1 MSAAAHLH
9 AATDARSGRRRR
21 EIDRSQPCE
30 SEIASIRVM
39 LHRGPLWLLA
49 CTSAALTPLENA
61 RRRGACEARKA
72 FAAEVARPKPDDLAI
87 AIAVAAEEPP
97 DEPLAA
103 CQKRVTDALDEL
115 AARATT
121 RARLELMLG
130 DRSGAAVVARAVGAA
145 MFGDQ
150 GLPEENNTSIEF
162 FAGDVDDYYNP
173 ANSLIDEVIRR
184 RRGIPITMSLVF
196 ARACEVAG
204 APMSLLNTPMHVLVA
219 PDDTSETFVVDAF
232 GGGNVLENARNQL
245 TDVSPLEGLSLAAR
259 MLRNL
264 RMIYEKGED
273 PARLLGVVERTLLV
287 AEQDVEMKAVPE
299 RERAHCRAT
308 VGVCLLALRDEDRR
322 DECLGLLRAA
332 KQEFGEGGKFFR
344 MLLADPFLN

>member
-1 MSAAAHLH
+1 
-9 AATDARSGRRRR
+9 
-21 EIDRSQPCE
+21 
-30 SEIASIRVM
+30 M
-39 LHRGPLWLLA
+39 LLPRAVLWLLA
-49 CTSAALTPLENA
+49 SSAAALTPLQQA
-61 RRRGACEARKA
+61 RLRSGCEARKA

-87 AIAVAAEEPP
+87 AIAVAAEEHP
-97 DEPLAA
+97 DEPLSA
-103 CQKRVTDALDEL
+103 CEKRVTEALDEL

-196 ARACEVAG
+196 ARACAAAG
-204 APMSLLNTPMHVLVA
+204 TPFSLLNTPMHVLVA

-232 GGGNVLENARNQL
+232 GGGNVLENARSQL

-287 AEQDVEMKAVPE
+287 AEQDVEMRAVPE

-308 VGVCLLALRDEDRR
+308 VGVCLLALRDEARR

>member
-1 MSAAAHLH
+1 M
-9 AATDARSGRRRR
+9 
-21 EIDRSQPCE
+21 
-30 SEIASIRVM
+30 
-39 LHRGPLWLLA
+39 
-49 CTSAALTPLENA
+49 
-61 RRRGACEARKA
+61 
-72 FAAEVARPKPDDLAI
+72 AI
-87 AIAVAAEEPP
+87 AIAVAAEEHP
-97 DEPLAA
+97 DEPLCA
-103 CQKRVTDALDEL
+103 CEKRVTDALDEL

-162 FAGDVDDYYNP
+162 FAGDIDDYYNP

-196 ARACEVAG
+196 ARACAAAG
-204 APMSLLNTPMHVLVA
+204 TPFSLLNTPMHVLVA

-287 AEQDVEMKAVPE
+287 AEQDVEMTCVPE

-322 DECLGLLRAA
+322 DECLGLLRMA

>member
-1 MSAAAHLH
+1 
-9 AATDARSGRRRR
+9 
-21 EIDRSQPCE
+21 
-30 SEIASIRVM
+30 M
-39 LHRGPLWLLA
+39 LHRATLWLLA
-49 CTSAALTPLENA
+49 CTSAALTPLQQA
-61 RRRGACEARKA
+61 RLRSGCEARKA
-72 FAAEVARPKPDDLAI
+72 FATEIARPKHDDLAI
-87 AIAVAAEEPP
+87 AIAIAAEEHP
-97 DEPLAA
+97 DEPLSA

-130 DRSGAAVVARAVGAA
+130 DSSGAATVARAVGAC
-145 MFGDQ
+145 MFGAQ
-150 GLPEENNTSIEF
+150 GLPDENATGVEY

-196 ARACEVAG
+196 ARACAAAG
-204 APMSLLNTPMHVLVA
+204 TPFSLLNTPMHVLVA

-232 GGGNVLENARNQL
+232 GGGNVLENARSQL

-287 AEQDVEMKAVPE
+287 AEQDVEMRAVPE

-308 VGVCLLALRDEDRR
+308 VGVCLLALRDEARR
-322 DECLGLLRAA
+322 DECLGLLRTA

>member
-1 MSAAAHLH
+1 
-9 AATDARSGRRRR
+9 
-21 EIDRSQPCE
+21 
-30 SEIASIRVM
+30 M
-39 LHRGPLWLLA
+39 LRGEMGLVLLLLSK
-49 CTSAALTPLENA
+49 SAALTPLQDA
-61 RRRGACEARKA
+61 RLRSGSEARKA

-87 AIAVAAEEPP
+87 AIAVAAEENP
-97 DEPLAA
+97 DEPLSA
-103 CQKRVTDALDEL
+103 CEKRVTDALDEL

-121 RARLELMLG
+121 RARLEQMLG
-130 DRSGAAVVARAVGAA
+130 ESSGAATVARAVGAC
-145 MFGDQ
+145 MFGAQ
-150 GLPEENNTSIEF
+150 GLPDENATGVEY

-196 ARACEVAG
+196 ARACAAAG
-204 APMSLLNTPMHVLVA
+204 TPFSLLNTPMHVLVA

-287 AEQDVEMKAVPE
+287 AEQDVEMTCVPE

-322 DECLGLLRAA
+322 DECLGLLRMA

>member
-1 MSAAAHLH
+1 
-9 AATDARSGRRRR
+9 
-21 EIDRSQPCE
+21 
-30 SEIASIRVM
+30 M
-39 LHRGPLWLLA
+39 LLNRAVLWLLA
-49 CTSAALTPLENA
+49 CTSAALTPLQDA
-61 RRRGACEARKA
+61 RLRSGCEARKA

-87 AIAVAAEEPP
+87 AIAVAAEEHP
-97 DEPLAA
+97 DEPLSA
-103 CQKRVTDALDEL
+103 CEKRVTDALDEL

-196 ARACEVAG
+196 ARACAAAG
-204 APMSLLNTPMHVLVA
+204 CPFSLLNTPMHVLVA

-287 AEQDVEMKAVPE
+287 VEQDVEMRCVPE

-332 KQEFGEGGKFFR
+332 KQEFGEGEKFFR